1 VNPPC
6 ALVDAIRQDAAAL
19 ALLESRC
26 HTHPWTAAHFQQSV
40 ADGTTGRRTLLLRG
54 PGDAGDPLRGILAY
68 CVVEVVLDE
77 AHVHNLAVRPDLRR
91 RGLARWLLL
100 RTLAVVA
107 RQGATAAFLEVRRS
121 NQAALELYGRLG
133 FREVGTRRGYYRQ
146 PAEDALVLRRD
157 DLSEILPARGAADD
171 P

>member
-1 VNPPC
+1 VTPPC
-6 ALVDAIRQDAAAL
+6 ALVDAKRADATAL
-19 ALLESRC
+19 ALLEARC
-26 HTHPWTAAHFQQSV
+26 HTHPWTVAHFQQSV
-40 ADGTTGRRTLLLRG
+40 ADGTTGRRTLLLRS
-54 PGDAGDPLRGILAY
+54 PFPPGDPLRGILAY

-77 AHVHNLAVRPDLRR
+77 AHVHNLAVRPDLQR

-121 NQAALELYGRLG
+121 NRAALELYSGLG
-133 FREVGTRRGYYRQ
+133 FEEVGTRRGYYRH
-146 PAEDALVLRRD
+146 PTEDALVLRCESLSAASGRD
-157 DLSEILPARGAADD
+157 HADE

>member
-1 VNPPC
+1 VIPAC
-6 ALVDAIRQDAAAL
+6 ALVDAIREDAPAL
-19 ALLESRC
+19 ARLEALC

-40 ADGTTGRRTLLLRG
+40 AHGTTGRRTLLLRG
-54 PGDAGDPLRGILAY
+54 PRAPGDPLRGILAY

-100 RTLAVVA
+100 RTLALVV
-107 RQGATAAFLEVRRS
+107 RQGVTAAFLEVRRS
-121 NQAALELYGRLG
+121 NRAALELYGGLG
-133 FREVGTRRGYYRQ
+133 FRQVGIRRGYYRQ

-157 DLSEILPARGAADD
+157 GLPDPSATAPADE